1 MMKLLWVL
9 ICFIAYLFVLQAVDT
24 AIHRL
29 GEAKSV
35 HPLRIKYLVK
45 TIRIAM
51 LVVFAI
57 VVSLVLGLGY
67 GDVSVF
73 LSSVFAV
80 IGVALFAQWSILSNI
95 TASMVIFFGF
105 PYRVGDQIKVTDGD
119 FDLSGTVEEISLF
132 HVLIRS
138 RDGNVITYPNNL
150 ILQKPVIKLDNG
162 NTEFPGKVAP
172 EPATATPRARRRPAR
187 KAGSSRKTDQPGKT
201 EKAENAEKTG

>member
-1 MMKLLWVL
+1 MMKLLWVV
-9 ICFIAYLFVLQAVDT
+9 ISFIAYLFVLQAIDS

-29 GEAKSV
+29 GAAKSV

-45 TIRIAM
+45 TIRIAL
-51 LVVFAI
+51 LVVFVM
-57 VVSLVLGLGY
+57 VVSLLLGLGY
-67 GDVSVF
+67 GDISVF

-105 PYRVGDQIKVTDGD
+105 PYRVGDQIKVTDAD

-150 ILQKPVIKLDNG
+150 ILQKPVIKLDRG
-162 NTEFPGKVAP
+162 NTEFPSKLTL
-172 EPATATPRARRRPAR
+172 EPPRPKPRARSP
-187 KAGSSRKTDQPGKT
+187 K
-201 EKAENAEKTG
+201 KAE